1 MDCKHADVQCLIR
14 FDLDQLGEGRS
25 AIIGYP
31 SERRDTIYADHVH
44 MVKFSDRTE
53 DGYKKILHA
62 INVLLGEKLQS
73 TGQGMAIYNIYFM
86 VPYIDD

>member
-1 MDCKHADVQCLIR
+1 MDCKHADVQCLTR
-14 FDLDQLGEGRS
+14 FVFNQLVEGGS

-31 SERRDTIYADHVH
+31 SERRDTIYADHVN

-62 INVLLGEKLQS
+62 INVLLGEKSQS
-73 TGQGMAIYNIYFM
+73 AGQGMVIYNIYFV
-86 VPYIDD
+86 VP